1 MAHRYYS
8 WTHRNVTHFI
18 SPNLATPLAHSS
30 SESGAYTRLA
40 APNTW
45 HCLCLP
51 TLWKWKQP
59 RSWESGDLELSP
71 GSATQLRSQFR
82 QVSPKSLPDFSEN
95 KGIGL
100 DHCFSSLSNTWI
112 PPLKKKKK
120 NLYYENFQTYPDVAI
135 SVKLQVPFIW
145 LQPFPFFCTCNLW
158 FHLFFFFLVEQDII
172 SLHL

>member
-18 SPNLATPLAHSS
+18 SPNLASPLACSS
-30 SESGAYTRLA
+30 SESGTYTRLA

-71 GSATQLRSQFR
+71 SSATQLLSHFR
-82 QVSPKSLPDFSEN
+82 QVTPKSFRYFSEN

-100 DHCFSSLSNTWI
+100 DHCFSGLSNTWI
-112 PPLKKKKK
+112 LPLKKNELVLWK
-120 NLYYENFQTYPDVAI
+120 
-135 SVKLQVPFIW
+135 
-145 LQPFPFFCTCNLW
+145 FPNIPRCSDFSET
-158 FHLFFFFLVEQDII
+158 
-172 SLHL
+172 SGTLHLVSTTISIFLYL